1 MDPSRSRC
9 FGIWS
14 VTFRQVFFYGL
25 GYLSLDSNGRPLF
38 YSSSQN
44 KRLATTRGQPCDGM
58 KSYVGVVLNEWPTLR
73 TPKCD
78 CHEYNNGQFPSM

>member
-14 VTFRQVFFYGL
+14 VTFRQVFFYEL
-25 GYLSLDSNGRPLF
+25 GYLTLDANGRPVF

-44 KRLATTRGQPCDGM
+44 KRLATIRGQPCDGM
-58 KSYVGVVLNEWPTLR
+58 KNYVGVVLNEWPTLKSS
-73 TPKCD
+73 TCH
-78 CHEYNNGQFPSM
+78 CHEYINGPFPPM